1 MLFSIIASVAISIGE
16 LPSLVHSDC
25 EVSTNI
31 ACLWRVKY
39 KAVRW
44 VVFY

>member
-25 EVSTNI
+25 EVRIFPRRKTI
-31 ACLWRVKY
+31 GIMV
-39 KAVRW
+39 
-44 VVFY
+44 

>member
-1 MLFSIIASVAISIGE
+1 MLFSIVAFVAIVSIQEILDAFEDYFAWRRG
-16 LPSLVHSDC
+16 
-25 EVSTNI
+25 
-31 ACLWRVKY
+31 CLWRVKY